1 MKGVHQILLCGFMGC
16 GNTSVGQA
24 LSFRLRWVFL
34 DTDAMIEKREGKSIP
49 QIFSQQGEQAFRQM
63 EQQVAR
69 GLGRRKNAVIST
81 GGGFLMREETV
92 RALRESAE
100 GSSVVFLDCSFETCY
115 ERIRSSD
122 RPLVRSNTREQ
133 LYEIF
138 LNRQQRYREVA
149 DLVIRNEQLVS
160 QTVEEIDSSL
170 VRIFCYDCLIA
181 SSLYTR
187 KDPIARLGLFLYMER
202 KR

>member
-16 GNTSVGQA
+16 GKTSVGQA
-24 LSFRLRWVFL
+24 LSFRLRWEFL

-49 QIFSQQGEQAFRQM
+49 QIFFAAGRTSFSSDGTAGRPGTGSQ
-63 EQQVAR
+63 
-69 GLGRRKNAVIST
+69 KNAVIST

-160 QTVEEIDSSL
+160 QTVEEI
-170 VRIFCYDCLIA
+170 VG
-181 SSLYTR
+181 
-187 KDPIARLGLFLYMER
+187 RLAI
-202 KR
+202 

>member
-16 GNTSVGQA
+16 GKTSVGQA
-24 LSFRLRWVFL
+24 LSFRLRWEFL
-34 DTDAMIEKREGKSIP
+34 DTEAMIEKREGKSIP
-49 QIFSQQGEQAFRQM
+49 QIFSQQGEPAFRQM

-100 GSSVVFLDCSFETCY
+100 GSAVVFLDCSFETCY

-122 RPLVRSNTREQ
+122 RPLVRANTREQ

-149 DLVIRNEQLVS
+149 DLVIQNEQLVS
-160 QTVEEIDSSL
+160 QTVEEI
-170 VRIFCYDCLIA
+170 VRQLAI
-181 SSLYTR
+181 
-187 KDPIARLGLFLYMER
+187 
-202 KR
+202 

>member
-16 GNTSVGQA
+16 GKTSVGQA
-24 LSFRLRWVFL
+24 LSFRLRWEFL

-100 GSSVVFLDCSFETCY
+100 GSAVVFLDY

-160 QTVEEIDSSL
+160 QTVEEI
-170 VRIFCYDCLIA
+170 VG
-181 SSLYTR
+181 
-187 KDPIARLGLFLYMER
+187 RLAI
-202 KR
+202 

>member
-16 GNTSVGQA
+16 GKTSVGQA
-24 LSFRLRWVFL
+24 LSFRLRWEFL

-49 QIFSQQGEQAFRQM
+49 QIFSQQGEPAFRQM

-100 GSSVVFLDCSFETCY
+100 GRQWCFWTVRLKLAMSASVQATVRWCAPTPESSCMK
-115 ERIRSSD
+115 SS
-122 RPLVRSNTREQ
+122 S
-133 LYEIF
+133 
-138 LNRQQRYREVA
+138 
-149 DLVIRNEQLVS
+149 
-160 QTVEEIDSSL
+160 
-170 VRIFCYDCLIA
+170 IA
-181 SSLYTR
+181 SSAIGRWQTWSFR
-187 KDPIARLGLFLYMER
+187 MSSWSARQ
-202 KR
+202 

>member
-16 GNTSVGQA
+16 GKTSVGQA
-24 LSFRLRWVFL
+24 LSFRLRWEFL

-69 GLGRRKNAVIST
+69 GLGRRKNA
-81 GGGFLMREETV
+81 ETV

-160 QTVEEIDSSL
+160 QTVEEI
-170 VRIFCYDCLIA
+170 VG
-181 SSLYTR
+181 
-187 KDPIARLGLFLYMER
+187 RLAI
-202 KR
+202 

>member
-1 MKGVHQILLCGFMGC
+1 MPGLAADWRLSKGEARTSYLTGMMGC
-16 GNTSVGQA
+16 GKTTLGA
-24 LSFRLRWVFL
+24 LLAEHTGTEFL
-34 DTDAMIEKREGKSIP
+34 DMDAQIVREEGKSIP

-160 QTVEEIDSSL
+160 QTVEEI
-170 VRIFCYDCLIA
+170 VG
-181 SSLYTR
+181 
-187 KDPIARLGLFLYMER
+187 RLAI
-202 KR
+202 

>member
-1 MKGVHQILLCGFMGC
+1 MKGAHQILLCGFMGC
-16 GNTSVGQA
+16 GKTSVGQA
-24 LSFRLRWVFL
+24 LSFRLRWEFL

-100 GSSVVFLDCSFETCY
+100 GSSVVFLD
-115 ERIRSSD
+115 
-122 RPLVRSNTREQ
+122 
-133 LYEIF
+133 
-138 LNRQQRYREVA
+138 
-149 DLVIRNEQLVS
+149 
-160 QTVEEIDSSL
+160 
-170 VRIFCYDCLIA
+170 
-181 SSLYTR
+181 
-187 KDPIARLGLFLYMER
+187 
-202 KR
+202 

>member
-1 MKGVHQILLCGFMGC
+1 MKKIYQQTVGEVLDRVKSRESGLTDEEVKRSREACGW
-16 GNTSVGQA
+16 NELT
-24 LSFRLRWVFL
+24 
-34 DTDAMIEKREGKSIP
+34 EGKKKSIP

-100 GSSVVFLDCSFETCY
+100 GSAVVFLDCSFETCY

-122 RPLVRSNTREQ
+122 RPLVRANTREQ

-149 DLVIRNEQLVS
+149 DLVIQNEQLVS
-160 QTVEEIDSSL
+160 QTVEEI
-170 VRIFCYDCLIA
+170 VRQLAI
-181 SSLYTR
+181 
-187 KDPIARLGLFLYMER
+187 
-202 KR
+202 